1 MQMVIY
7 IKVSGLTEKL
17 MEWVCF
23 LINKAHLFTKVNGK
37 MINSMVMVLKVGIKD
52 LLSILVTLLKEK
64 KQAKEDLNM
73 TEAFLKEILSM
84 ENFAEKE
91 NTIL

>member
-1 MQMVIY
+1 M
-7 IKVSGLTEKL
+7 EKL

-23 LINKAHLFTKVNGK
+23 LINKAHLFMKVNGK
-37 MINSMVMVLKVGIKD
+37 MINSMETVLKVGIKD

-64 KQAKEDLNM
+64 KQGKEDLNM
-73 TEAFLKEILSM
+73 MEAFLKEILSM

>member
-1 MQMVIY
+1 M
-7 IKVSGLTEKL
+7 EKL
-17 MEWVCF
+17 MEWGCF
-23 LINKAHLFTKVNGK
+23 LINKAHLFMKVNGK

-52 LLSILVTLLKEK
+52 LLYILVTLLKEK

-73 TEAFLKEILSM
+73 MEAFLKEILSM

-91 NTIL
+91 NIIL